1 MQNTLHFVS
10 AVKQTTYL
18 LKQIKN
24 SECIVNY
31 AVKADSNTKHF
42 WSRKWHSNRRQ
53 KACFS
58 DAKNDLEKILL
69 YHFLQECNKVFVWP
83 QKTNI
88 QKDMAGG

>member
-1 MQNTLHFVS
+1 V
-10 AVKQTTYL
+10 

-24 SECIVNY
+24 SERIVNY
-31 AVKADSNTKHF
+31 AVKADFTAKHF

-58 DAKNDLEKILL
+58 DTKNDLEKILL
-69 YHFLQECNKVFVWP
+69 CNFLQECKKVFVWP

-88 QKDMAGG
+88 RKDMVGG